1 MRSRDVEILKHIM
14 EFEESTE
21 KKEYPLGWSWQKVR
35 VWPAILNCLVIE
47 DCLEVVFRSN
57 SYTGYRLTDKG
68 KALAKEEE
76 IKADEEVMAEPL
88 QLPQDIFQ
96 DILGHQE
103 VKELLGAA
111 LLAPRPVHVLLA
123 GPPALAKSLFLWEL
137 ERVVGSRALWV
148 LGSASSRA
156 GLLEA
161 ILERKPWLLLA
172 DEIDKLEGKDQVA
185 LLSVMEGGRISQT
198 KVGKMADETIEVRV
212 VAAANRLS
220 NFSPELISRFAV
232 RTLHPYSREE
242 FREVVIGVLQRREE
256 VALEVAEEI
265 ASKLLGRTQDMRDA
279 IRIARLVPQLG
290 VEKAVRL
297 LLG

>member
-172 DEIDKLEGKDQVA
+172 DEIDKLDGKDQVA

>member
-1 MRSRDVEILKHIM
+1 MRSRDIEILKHIM

-172 DEIDKLEGKDQVA
+172 DEIDKLDGKDQVA

-242 FREVVIGVLQRREE
+242 FREVVIGVLQRREK